1 MKPPSVHLIL
11 AALALCAA
19 ALAALARS
27 PLPPLGRDEIS
38 AVQLAE
44 WFRAQRPGLLVLDT
58 RSAQA
63 MARESLPGARPLAD
77 FDGESVDTV
86 VLYGERQLDA
96 APPLG
101 GSARYVFRLRGGIEA
116 WNAEVLFPIIR
127 SDASATHKREFA
139 ARAQLSRYFGGTP
152 RVLEPG
158 ARAER
163 NRSRRG
169 C

>member
-1 MKPPSVHLIL
+1 MKPSVHLTL

-19 ALAALARS
+19 VLAALARS
-27 PLPPLGRDEIS
+27 PLPPLGPGEIS

-44 WFRAQRPGLLVLDT
+44 WIRAQRSGVLLLDM

-63 MARESLPGARPLAD
+63 MARESLPGARPVAA

-86 VLYGERQLDA
+86 VLYGERQLDGA
-96 APPLG
+96 RPLG
-101 GSARYVFRLRGGIEA
+101 GSARHVLRLRGGIEA
-116 WNAEVLFPIIR
+116 WNAEVLFPVIR
-127 SDASATHKREFA
+127 SDASTAHRREFA